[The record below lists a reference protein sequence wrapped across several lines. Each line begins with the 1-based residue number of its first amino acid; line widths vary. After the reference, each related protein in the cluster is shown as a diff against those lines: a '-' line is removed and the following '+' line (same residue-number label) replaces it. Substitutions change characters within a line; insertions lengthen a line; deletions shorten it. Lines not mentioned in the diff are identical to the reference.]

1 MIYDALEFLRSR
13 LDAHIAGG
21 RPAAEPVL
29 VLSNPWTSNDNNKN
43 FSFLNSLS
51 LINIEEERAFKT
63 QLPVMISQKGQYIKR
78 PPDLKINLY
87 MLISAYNKK
96 YEDALKL
103 ISKVV
108 EYFQVNNVF
117 EHRKPAEKNTIALP
131 DVLDKLIVELYTPGF
146 EQQNQIWASLSTGYL
161 PSVIYKVRMLLVD
174 VDPALPQETYPAIK
188 EINIKLEKT
197 DQ

>member
-1 MIYDALEFLRSR
+1 MIYDALDFLRHR
-13 LDAHIAGG
+13 LDAYISGN
-21 RPAAEPVL
+21 RSAAEPVM

-51 LINIEEERAFKT
+51 LINIEEDRTFKT
-63 QLPVMISQKGQYIKR
+63 QLPVMVRQKDHYLKQ

-87 MLISAYNKK
+87 ILISAYNKK

-108 EYFQVNNVF
+108 SYFQVNTVF
-117 EHRKPAEKNTIALP
+117 QNRTAEKKDDIPLP
-131 DVLDKLIVELYTPGF
+131 DSIDKLIVELYTPSF

-161 PSVIYKVRMLLVD
+161 PSVIYKVRMLLID
-174 VDPALPQETYPAIK
+174 ADTRLQETVPDIRQ
-188 EINIKLEKT
+188 IHVKL
-197 DQ
+197 DQGVS